1 MLIQTILKSRRVVN
15 KMCNNITILAPDI
28 NFKMTKHRCTSRPK
42 IKLQVFSTIES
53 INSTL
58 TLTLVSLHVKY
69 AACQNCQ
76 LNKQK
81 P

>member
-1 MLIQTILKSRRVVN
+1 
-15 KMCNNITILAPDI
+15 MCNNITILAPDI
-28 NFKMTKHRCTSRPK
+28 NFKMTKHK

>member
-1 MLIQTILKSRRVVN
+1 
-15 KMCNNITILAPDI
+15 MCNNITTLAPDI
-28 NFKMTKHRCTSRPK
+28 NFKMTKHLGVSRPK